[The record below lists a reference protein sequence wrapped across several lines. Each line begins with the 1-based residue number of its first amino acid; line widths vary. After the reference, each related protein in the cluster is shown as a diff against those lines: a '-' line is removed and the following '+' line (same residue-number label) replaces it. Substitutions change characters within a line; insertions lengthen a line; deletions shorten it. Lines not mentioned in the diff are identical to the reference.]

1 MAAGEDLAV
10 SSALNLKEIDLEEPS
25 ATLVNSNPN
34 LRIGIIPAGSTDTVV
49 IRYNLCALLSVVQ
62 IFCKSVD

>member
-1 MAAGEDLAV
+1 MAAGEELAV
-10 SSALNLKEIDLEEPS
+10 TSGLNLTEIDLDEPS

-49 IRYNLCALLSVVQ
+49 IRYNLCALLFMVQ
-62 IFCKSVD
+62 VFCRSLS